1 METYERLIC
10 DLGRRLLTKGLN
22 NDFSE
27 SGRDPGKDVTRTG
40 EGAGVEGGGHTKSSP
55 RTRRAAL
62 TVMSPDRHFNEKK
75 TFVCGGGEK
84 KSTSALSSETF
95 SG

>member
-27 SGRDPGKDVTRTG
+27 SGSDPGERCDAHGRV
-40 EGAGVEGGGHTKSSP
+40 GVGGVVCVCGFGGRCGLGGTKSSP
-55 RTRRAAL
+55 STRCVAL
-62 TVMSPDRHFNEKK
+62 TVMSPDRHFNKK
-75 TFVCGGGEK
+75 K
-84 KSTSALSSETF
+84 NF
-95 SG
+95 SL

>member
-27 SGRDPGKDVTRTG
+27 SGRDPGKDVARTRG
-40 EGAGVEGGGHTKSSP
+40 EVGKEVGVEEGEHTKSSP
-55 RTRRAAL
+55 RTRR
-62 TVMSPDRHFNEKK
+62 SQ
-75 TFVCGGGEK
+75 
-84 KSTSALSSETF
+84 
-95 SG
+95 